1 MTKIVKIQIYAIGQF
16 SIVVNGQ
23 TLKNTQTSHLVTLS
37 IEDNK
42 DKGIISMVGS
52 KFHDFYVDQKCPPTW
67 IVCDQ
72 MCVDQMHVFIKC
84 AQFFANI
91 LVWHAVWLTEMSV
104 KLWSSKVGSFFKILK
119 LPILQINKHSITK
132 GSDSGSVGIVV
143 TSNTRDPW
151 FVSSHRQIIF
161 TINCFKSALNRR
173 K

>member
-1 MTKIVKIQIYAIGQF
+1 MKIQIYAIGQF

-72 MCVDQMHVFIKC
+72 MCVSAMLCISFEKNVDTRLLCTGTLLSTQYCTVFI
-84 AQFFANI
+84 
-91 LVWHAVWLTEMSV
+91 
-104 KLWSSKVGSFFKILK
+104 
-119 LPILQINKHSITK
+119 
-132 GSDSGSVGIVV
+132 
-143 TSNTRDPW
+143 
-151 FVSSHRQIIF
+151 
-161 TINCFKSALNRR
+161 CFL
-173 K
+173 